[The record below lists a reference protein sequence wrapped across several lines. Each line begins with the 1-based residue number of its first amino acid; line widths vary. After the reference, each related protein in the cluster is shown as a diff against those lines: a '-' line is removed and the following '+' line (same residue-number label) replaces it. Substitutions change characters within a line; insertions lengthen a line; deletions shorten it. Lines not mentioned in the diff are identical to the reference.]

1 MLKQRVLTALCLL
14 PLALAGIFMLP
25 LPTFALAVAAII
37 VLAAREWGAL
47 IRPGDQLIKGAYAV
61 AVALLLGALMV
72 LVPEPLLWVDQQL
85 HPLAHGVLLAGG
97 LWWVASL
104 LLVLSYPK
112 SARWW
117 HRSPWL
123 KSLFGQ
129 LTLLPCFVA
138 LVVLKSWPG
147 LDNLDGAYLV
157 LAVLLLVWGADTG
170 AYFVGKAIGKN
181 KLIPRVSPGK
191 TREGLFGGM
200 AVCALLGLLGAYL
213 VPNLSVMEALAL
225 ALITG
230 LASALG
236 DLTESMFKRAADIK
250 DSGRLLPGHGG
261 ILDRIDSVTAAMPV
275 FALLYLYF
283 GI

>member
-25 LPTFALAVAAII
+25 LPAFALAVAVVI

-47 IRPGDQLIKGAYAV
+47 IRPGDPLIKGAYAV
-61 AVALLLGALMV
+61 AVALLLAALMA
-72 LVPEPLLWVDQQL
+72 LVPQELLWNGSQL

-97 LWWVASL
+97 LWWVAAL
-104 LLVLSYPK
+104 ALVLSYPR

-117 HRSPWL
+117 HRSAWL

-129 LTLLPCFVA
+129 LTLLPCFVGLA
-138 LVVLKSWPG
+138 VLKSWPG
-147 LDNLDGAYLV
+147 LEGMQGAHLV

-191 TREGLFGGM
+191 TREGLLGGM
-200 AVCALLGLLGAYL
+200 AVCALLGALGAYL
-213 VPNLSVMEALAL
+213 VPGLSLSTALILAL
-225 ALITG
+225 VTG

-261 ILDRIDSVTAAMPV
+261 VLDRIDSVTAAMPV

>member
-1 MLKQRVLTALCLL
+1 MLKQRVLTALILL
-14 PLALAGIFMLP
+14 PVALAGIFLLP
-25 LPTFALAVAAII
+25 LPGFTLAVGAII

-47 IRPGDQLIKGAYAV
+47 IRPQDGFIKIAYAG
-61 AVALLLGALMV
+61 AVAALVAALIV
-72 LVPEPLLWVDQQL
+72 LVPEDLLWSEQRL
-85 HPLAHGVLLAGG
+85 HPLAHGVLLAGA
-97 LWWVASL
+97 LWWLVGLA
-104 LLVLSYPK
+104 LVLSYPR
-112 SARWW
+112 SARMWS
-117 HRSPWL
+117 RSAGL

-147 LDNLDGAYLV
+147 MANDNGAWLV

-170 AYFVGKAIGKN
+170 AYFVGKAVGKN

-191 TREGLFGGM
+191 TREGLLGGM
-200 AVCALLGLLGAYL
+200 AVCALLGVLGAYL
-213 VPNLSVMEALAL
+213 VPGLSLVEALAL

-236 DLTESMFKRAADIK
+236 DLTESMFKRAANIK